1 MPGNK
6 QKMNTRVRRLD
17 YSAPA
22 LEKGIDII
30 ELLAGEQNG
39 LTISEIA
46 FRLKRSLSEIF
57 RVAVVMERRQWLQK
71 DIESARYSVTY
82 RLLELAHRGT
92 PAQAMSLIAAPVM
105 SQLSREVNQSC
116 HLVVPAGGHGLV
128 ILRQEN
134 VGFAGGF
141 VMRVG
146 AVVDLIA
153 TCAGHVL
160 LAYAE
165 AEAREGIFRLIP
177 TPWPIPKKT
186 LQGKL
191 DQVKRNGFELQPST
205 IATGVIDISYPIHA
219 RDGKVVAAL
228 TVPYI
233 KSSSNS
239 RSATIELTK
248 TLLDRAAR
256 DISQSLVM
264 IR

>member
-1 MPGNK
+1 MSGTK
-6 QKMNTRVRRLD
+6 QITRKRARRLD

-46 FRLKRSLSEIF
+46 FRLKRSLNEIF
-57 RVAVVMERRQWLQK
+57 RVTVVMERRQWLQK
-71 DIESARYSVTY
+71 DIESSRYSVTY
-82 RLLELAHRGT
+82 RLVELAHRGT

-105 SQLSREVNQSC
+105 TQLSREIDQSC

-134 VGFAGGF
+134 VGYPGGF
-141 VMRVG
+141 AMRVG

-160 LAYAE
+160 LAFAE
-165 AEAREGIFRLIP
+165 PEARESIFRMIP
-177 TPWPIPKKT
+177 APWAIRKET
-186 LQGKL
+186 LERKLTRVKL
-191 DQVKRNGFELQPST
+191 DGFELLPSS
-205 IATGVIDISYPIHA
+205 IAAGVTDISYPIHA

-233 KSSSNS
+233 
-239 RSATIELTK
+239 RHAATLRLPTIEQTK
-248 TLLDRAAR
+248 KLLDRAAR
-256 DISQSLVM
+256 DISQSLVL

>member
-1 MPGNK
+1 MPAIK
-6 QKMNTRVRRLD
+6 QTTRRSIRRLD
-17 YSAPA
+17 YTAPA

-71 DIESARYSVTY
+71 DPESARYSVTY
-82 RLLELAHRGT
+82 RMLELAHRGT

-105 SQLSREVNQSC
+105 SQLSHDITQSC

-134 VGFAGGF
+134 AATAGGF
-141 VMRVG
+141 AMRVG

-153 TCAGHVL
+153 SSPGHVL
-160 LAYAE
+160 LAFTDGD
-165 AEAREGIFRLIP
+165 ARAAILRLIP
-177 TPWPIPKKT
+177 APWPMGRGALAKK
-186 LQGKL
+186 LAR
-191 DQVKRNGFELQPST
+191 VRHNGFELLPNT
-205 IATGVIDISYPIHA
+205 LAAGVTDISYPIHA
-219 RDGKVVAAL
+219 REGKVVAVL
-228 TVPYI
+228 TVPFM
-233 KSSSNS
+233 NAVNG
-239 RSATIELTK
+239 RHRLTIDK
-248 TLLDRAAR
+248 ARTLLERAAR
-256 DISQSLVM
+256 QVSQSLVL